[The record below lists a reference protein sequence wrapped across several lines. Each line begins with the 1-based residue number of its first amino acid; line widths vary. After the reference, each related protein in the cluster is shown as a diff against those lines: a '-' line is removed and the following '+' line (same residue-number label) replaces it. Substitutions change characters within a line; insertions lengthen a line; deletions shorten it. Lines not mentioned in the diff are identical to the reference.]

1 MRQIS
6 SIMHPRHDDY
16 FEDISHIAEK
26 SSNPPGC
33 SKTVRGKLLMAGN
46 FLDKK

>member
-1 MRQIS
+1 MRQFS
-6 SIMHPRHDDY
+6 SIMHLRNDDY

-26 SSNPPGC
+26 SSNSSGC

-46 FLDKK
+46 LLDKK